1 MRRLRAEELPGL
13 TGVDPSLIEDRRKW
27 RVVNTL
33 VGLGFSWV
41 AERDERPIGY
51 SVASRYFYDYPFI
64 DLLVVAEAERRSGV
78 GSALMARC
86 ESDHNADR
94 IFTSTNESNVPMRAL
109 LAKAG
114 WTPSGQIENLD
125 PGDPELV
132 YVKWTKG

>member
-1 MRRLRAEELPGL
+1 MSDFTMRRLRAEELPGL

-64 DLLVVAEAERRSGV
+64 DLLVPLGLDSRGGSHKRISLDTQVPREDRRQ
-78 GSALMARC
+78 
-86 ESDHNADR
+86 
-94 IFTSTNESNVPMRAL
+94 RA
-109 LAKAG
+109 
-114 WTPSGQIENLD
+114 
-125 PGDPELV
+125 
-132 YVKWTKG
+132 